1 MTAALPVD
9 LAEYNWQAHS
19 VLVVD
24 DEEGMRNFLE
34 RTLARRCGMVQ
45 SAADAEYA
53 AALMA
58 RLHFDLLILDIAL
71 PGKSG
76 IEWLHELREHGY
88 TGDVI
93 LVTAFA
99 DMET

>member
-1 MTAALPVD
+1 MLDELAEGAGTAAGVRARTVAADHAEPSAAALTVD

-45 SAADAEYA
+45 SAADA
-53 AALMA
+53 
-58 RLHFDLLILDIAL
+58 
-71 PGKSG
+71 
-76 IEWLHELREHGY
+76 
-88 TGDVI
+88 
-93 LVTAFA
+93 
-99 DMET
+99 

>member
-1 MTAALPVD
+1 MLDELAEGAGTAAGVRARTVAADHAEPSAAALTVD

-45 SAADAEYA
+45 SAAAAGHAASLAENVA
-53 AALMA
+53 
-58 RLHFDLLILDIAL
+58 
-71 PGKSG
+71 
-76 IEWLHELREHGY
+76 
-88 TGDVI
+88 
-93 LVTAFA
+93 
-99 DMET
+99 